1 MKPLFWL
8 NKYWHANRVLFEMK
22 EDYESER
29 ERERMAAFT
38 HNSGSIMSNAYVNE
52 LMKRSHMM
60 ADCMSICCVSLPN
73 QNLISMGF
81 CDLWTKFRR
90 TDRQTNNHVFNSV
103 ELHTRHTLKKRHKQT
118 PNVGVL
124 LFSLFPPLRPIL
136 IRGRNVCALAF
147 YDYDINKPHLNR

>member
-103 ELHTRHTLKKRHKQT
+103 ELHTRHTLKKGTSKRLMS
-118 PNVGVL
+118 VCFFFLSFL
-124 LFSLFPPLRPIL
+124 LFGPFLSVVEMCARLRFMIMTL
-136 IRGRNVCALAF
+136 TNHI
-147 YDYDINKPHLNR
+147 